1 VSIISFLGG
10 TGTVTGSRFFLQTDY
25 CNLLVDCG
33 LFQGPKSLRLK
44 NWDSLP
50 VPPSTIDKVLLTHA
64 HIDHTGYIPKL
75 CRDGFKGQIHCTH
88 ATQELCDI
96 LLRDS
101 AYLQREDA
109 DWANRKGFSKHSP
122 ARPLYS
128 AKDAIKALER
138 FEPLH
143 FGQDYFFK
151 GKLRIKFKASGHL
164 LGSAFVEVKTI
175 RDSRARKILFTG
187 DIGRSS
193 RPILSDPV
201 QVYNV
206 DYLVLESTYGDRLHE
221 ASNPLEELAQV
232 ILQSRER
239 GGVLVIPAFSVGRT
253 QTLLYVI
260 RELEEQGKI
269 PIMNVYVDSPMAVNA
284 TEIYERRIPDLDLD
298 SRLAAIQGK
307 QLFRPQKVSFCK
319 DKKQSKLIN
328 DVQSNAIIISASGMA
343 TGGRILHH
351 LSRRLPEEKNTLL
364 LIGYQAYGTRGRLI
378 LEGRP
383 SVKIHGREVPINC
396 TVANI
401 DTFSGHADYSEILAW
416 LMGFNRPPEK
426 TFIVHGEAEASTSLA
441 EKIRLHYGW
450 DVVVPEQ
457 GATFELDL

>member
-1 VSIISFLGG
+1 
-10 TGTVTGSRFFLQTDY
+10 
-25 CNLLVDCG
+25 
-33 LFQGPKSLRLK
+33 
-44 NWDSLP
+44 
-50 VPPSTIDKVLLTHA
+50 
-64 HIDHTGYIPKL
+64 
-75 CRDGFKGQIHCTH
+75 
-88 ATQELCDI
+88 
-96 LLRDS
+96 
-101 AYLQREDA
+101 
-109 DWANRKGFSKHSP
+109 
-122 ARPLYS
+122 
-128 AKDAIKALER
+128 
-138 FEPLH
+138 
-143 FGQDYFFK
+143 
-151 GKLRIKFKASGHL
+151 
-164 LGSAFVEVKTI
+164 
-175 RDSRARKILFTG
+175 
-187 DIGRSS
+187 
-193 RPILSDPV
+193 
-201 QVYNV
+201 
-206 DYLVLESTYGDRLHE
+206 
-221 ASNPLEELAQV
+221 V

>member
-1 VSIISFLGG
+1 MSKISFLGG
-10 TGTVTGSRFFLQTDY
+10 TGTVTGSRFLLQTDG

-33 LFQGPKSLRLK
+33 LFQGPKALRLK
-44 NWDSLP
+44 NRDSFP

-75 CRDGFKGQIHCTH
+75 CKDGFKGQIHSTH
-88 ATQELCDI
+88 ATAELCDI

-101 AYLQREDA
+101 AYLQKEDA
-109 DWANRKGFSKHSP
+109 DWANKKKFSRHKP
-122 ARPLYS
+122 AQPLYS

-143 FGQDYFFK
+143 FGQNYFFNDN
-151 GKLRIKFKASGHL
+151 LRIKFKDSGHL
-164 LGSAFVEVKTI
+164 LGSAFVEIKTT
-175 RDSRARKILFTG
+175 RDSRPRKILFTG
-187 DIGRSS
+187 DMGRAS
-193 RPILSDPV
+193 RPILNDPV

-206 DYLVLESTYGDRLHE
+206 DYLVLESTYGNRLHE
-221 ASNPLEELAQV
+221 TGNPLEQLTQV
-232 ILQSRER
+232 ILESRER

-269 PIMNVYVDSPMAVNA
+269 PVMNVYVDSPMAVNA
-284 TEIYERRIPDLDLD
+284 TEVFERRIPDLDLD

-307 QLFRPQKVSFCK
+307 KVFRPKRVAFCK
-319 DKKQSKLIN
+319 ERKQSKVIN
-328 DVQSNAIIISASGMA
+328 DVKSNAIIISASGMA

-351 LSRRLPEEKNTLL
+351 LTRCLPDKKNTLL
-364 LIGYQAYGTRGRLI
+364 LIGYQAYGTRGRSI
-378 LEGRP
+378 LEGKL

-401 DTFSGHADYSEILAW
+401 DSFSGHADYEEILAW

-426 TFIVHGEAEASTSLA
+426 TFIVHGEASASASMA
-441 EKIRLHYGW
+441 EKIRSQYGW
-450 DVVVPEQ
+450 DVVVPEE
-457 GATFELDL
+457 GASFDLDL